1 MARQSF
7 DLGNWLHQGRWQGS
21 ILIQPSLTRYNA
33 DLYLRQVAFLG
44 NDVEIIVGPQA
55 GIPGSPLFRGGQA
68 PLSDALINAANAIRF
83 DVAAGAGLQFARTLK
98 LNGPAHPDN
107 FASDAREPYRWTPY
121 GPFVHSVNAFSA
133 HANGRAVTMT
143 FDDHSSAAVAVAEL
157 TGGLSGSIE
166 GAAILGDAPGV
177 DAAGTLTGGLSGSIE
192 GAAVLG
198 PESFLDTAG
207 TLTGGLSGSIQGA
220 ASVVTVLDPAIVNRI
235 NAFSLSGFKPIFAIR
250 IEHPAIEDDVLAV
263 NDRDPAEI
271 EGDMFPALAFTPVIP
286 QRKERE
292 IPRGQLI
299 VTNVGRPV
307 MEWVERSRGGR
318 EAKVTYY
325 SVIFEDPNSRAAT
338 VVWKLSDMDIANIV
352 ANSQKVI
359 ATISEVE
366 SVRTPAVKVR
376 HDPLV
381 SPGIF

>member
-7 DLGNWLHQGRWQGS
+7 DLGNWLHQGRWQGA
-21 ILIQPSLTRYNA
+21 ILIDPALTKNNTIV
-33 DLYLRQVAFLG
+33 YLREVAFLG
-44 NDVEIIVGPQA
+44 NDVEIKA
-55 GIPGSPLFRGGQA
+55 AAA
-68 PLSDALINAANAIRF
+68 PDHPVEPSRDLSFFWERSKNAIQF
-83 DVAAGAGLQFARTLK
+83 DVEAGTGFQFAQTLK

-107 FASDAREPYRWTPY
+107 FRSDLHEPYRWTPY
-121 GPFVHSVNAFSA
+121 GPFIHSVNAFSA
-133 HANGRAVTMT
+133 HANGRRVTMT
-143 FDDHSSAAVAVAEL
+143 LDDHLSGVFAWAEL

-177 DAAGTLTGGLSGSIE
+177 EAAGTLTGGLSGSIE
-192 GAAVLG
+192 GAAALG
-198 PESFLDTAG
+198 ASSFVNAAG
-207 TLTGGLSGSIQGA
+207 TLTGGLAGSIGGA
-220 ASVVTVLDPAIVNRI
+220 ASIWTVLDPAIVNRI

-250 IEHPAIEDDVLAV
+250 IDHPDIEDDVLAI

-271 EGDMFPALAFTPVIP
+271 EGDTFPAISFTPVIP

-325 SVIFEDPNSRAAT
+325 SVIFEDPNSRTAT

-352 ANSQKVI
+352 ANNQKVI

-366 SVRTPAVKVR
+366 SVRTPAVKIR